1 MPSFFCPGADR
12 FFPLGW
18 QAFSLTKNL
27 PREKGFLRF
36 CPAAHDHGPLRTA
49 GAKNLFDGDDEIID
63 RLTAVYQGDLHIGMD
78 LGSQDA
84 LCLLRLFVGDAFA
97 VDQGDKGGVFTGK
110 GTSHP
115 GTSRYGILLDIFQL
129 AVAEAEDISRD
140 GWYVRRIRNRGR
152 QR

>member
-1 MPSFFCPGADR
+1 
-12 FFPLGW
+12 
-18 QAFSLTKNL
+18 
-27 PREKGFLRF
+27 
-36 CPAAHDHGPLRTA
+36 
-49 GAKNLFDGDDEIID
+49 
-63 RLTAVYQGDLHIGMD
+63 MD

-129 AVAEAEDISRD
+129 AVAEAEDISVMD
-140 GWYVRRIRNRGR
+140 GMSAEFGIAGGKGCLLYTSR
-152 QR
+152 QHGSAVQHFDVKASQGISALWTLHASEGVAAAAQRAEKPVCTPQNFIQHDTCLLYTSRCV